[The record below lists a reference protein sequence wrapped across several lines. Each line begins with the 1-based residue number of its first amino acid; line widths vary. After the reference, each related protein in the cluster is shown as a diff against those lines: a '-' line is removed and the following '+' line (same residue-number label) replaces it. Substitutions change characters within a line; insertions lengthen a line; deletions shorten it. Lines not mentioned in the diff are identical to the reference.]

1 MGSWTLRRQPPAF
14 LIACCLAALCTCS
27 AWFAAALF
35 GRQSTSV
42 SVSLHFAQAAAAEAA
57 AAEAAAR
64 TGTPQASP
72 FLPAASRR
80 FGAPLPAVHLDAGTP
95 AFEPA
100 AYAALYPDLGNLTDD
115 GLAVHFLLAG
125 RGQHRVPRRL
135 RLLFAYDAA
144 GGMDLSVVYGGLCNQ
159 IYSHVGMLALA
170 IQLGAEVVR
179 RVRANYLHSYFPT
192 VSRGTPVTHRTLP
205 I

>member
-1 MGSWTLRRQPPAF
+1 MPAQRRQPPPVI
-14 LIACCLAALCTCS
+14 IACCLAALCTCS
-27 AWFAAALF
+27 FWFTAALL
-35 GRQSTSV
+35 GRQTTSV
-42 SVSLHFAQAAAAEAA
+42 SVSLHFAQAAATRAGAS
-57 AAEAAAR
+57 
-64 TGTPQASP
+64 QASP

-80 FGAPLPAVHLDAGTP
+80 FGAPLPAVLLDLRTP

-100 AYAALYPDLGNLTDD
+100 AYAALYPDMGNLTTA
-115 GLAVHFLLAG
+115 GLAAHFLTAG

-170 IQLGAEVVR
+170 IQLGAEVVCLL
-179 RVRANYLHSYFPT
+179 VAS
-192 VSRGTPVTHRTLP
+192 
-205 I
+205 